1 MAKRKRTRRLLRRLG
16 LLLLLFV
23 GLLAAVPTILSK
35 TSLRDSLI
43 AGQLPSG
50 WSLAS
55 EQASLGWMSGQTL
68 SGVTLSDA
76 DGKPMLTIESVKLS
90 KPLLSLAM
98 NPKDLGKLEI
108 VRPVATLETHPNGS
122 NWEDFL
128 LALEEEK
135 EKQKEPESQ
144 PDSSKHKTRIEVE
157 IVDGIVRGS
166 DRTTG
171 KKWLLDAANVSAI
184 VGDTTQATGSAQ
196 LATQQPMQQG
206 QMKFHWQ
213 SGHWQPGHWQ
223 PGKNEGQQIELLA
236 ERLPLGPIAPWL
248 ARVVPGSQLGGVL
261 SADAQ
266 LSWRVDPQHGL
277 QLQSTGRLES
287 RQLDWSAD
295 MLQGDRLRWQQ
306 VAVPWKLHMAG
317 DALTI
322 EQLSVD
328 SDWVKLDATGSLTLA
343 ELQAISLANLPKQ
356 TTKISGSVDV
366 AQLATMLPQTLQLR
380 EGVRID
386 AGKLEFEAGGHDEGN
401 REGKPEGE
409 RFVWEAAMTLQN
421 VAGTDGQRQIRWQ
434 EPVEA
439 TVRLRETATRPQ
451 VEQMTLN
458 APFAQADLQT
468 KQEAIEGSFELDLE
482 KLSQELTQFVDMQSW
497 QLRGLGEGTFAVRR
511 QENQQFAAEANVDL
525 TDLHVAVAGRNVW
538 AEPRLHVELQ
548 ATGTEK
554 ELSPLAITSGK
565 IVMRGPRDHLEAE
578 LLGPVD
584 LKTPSQNWHMQIDG
598 NGPMG
603 LWAGRLRPGL
613 ATIPQ
618 HVEGEAH
625 FFAKIQI
632 TPETIQVLE
641 SKGSVVGLHVASD
654 TLTIDEPRVE
664 FAGDLHWDRQTGSL
678 QMREMQLLG
687 STFSFRSRDLAIAL
701 AGQGPSMARGNI
713 AFRADLERLS
723 SMVGLVGGGLAGQS
737 ASTWPRGTAVGQ
749 LQLAS
754 TADQV
759 QADFGV
765 KIEQLELARTAA
777 EGGGV
782 YGRPEI
788 VWTEPQLEVTGVAKY
803 AVAADRVQLDN
814 LQVNGQTLQLN
825 SSVSIERMSTEGLL
839 QASGLVEYD
848 AEELAKLVASYAGQ
862 GVQVQGD
869 RQVRFQMSGPLF
881 DDTALGME
889 RWNATA
895 EAGWSSAGAYG
906 LLLGGGRLQGTLSEG
921 QLRIEPLDIGVG
933 QQGRLTAQPLVRLTP
948 GAELL
953 ALAPGPLVMNVDISQ
968 EVSETMLKYVAP
980 ILAGATR
987 AEGKFSIDLVQAEVP
1002 YAHPEQAQIEG
1013 RLTAH
1018 RLRVSPG
1025 PMTEQLVTLVRQIES
1040 LTKRKQFLQA
1050 ATSSSRNKSFLTMA
1064 DQQVDFKVIEGRVY
1078 HRNLEFLIDDVP
1090 VRSSG
1095 SVGFDQTLA
1104 LEIEVPIQSKW
1115 IEREPALRGLAGQ
1128 SLKIPVYGTFQK
1140 PKINERAVADLSRQ
1154 LLQGAASQAIG
1165 DELNK
1170 QFNKLFQ

>member
-43 AGQLPSG
+43 AGQLPNG

-76 DGKPMLTIESVKLS
+76 DGKPMLTVESVKLS

-98 NPKDLGKLEI
+98 NPKNLGKLEI

-122 NWEDFL
+122 NWKDFL
-128 LALEEEK
+128 LAIEEEK
-135 EKQKEPESQ
+135 EKQEKTQPE
-144 PDSSKHKTRIEVE
+144 PDSSKRKTQIEIE
-157 IVDGIVRGS
+157 IIDGTVRGS

-171 KKWLLDAANVSAI
+171 RNWLLDAANVSAT

-213 SGHWQPGHWQ
+213 PGHRQ

-236 ERLPLGPIAPWL
+236 ERLPLGPLAPWL

-306 VAVPWKLHMAG
+306 VAVPWKLRMAG

-356 TTKISGSVDV
+356 TTKLSGSVDV
-366 AQLATMLPQTLQLR
+366 AQLATMLPRTLQLR

-386 AGKLEFEAGGHDEGN
+386 AGKLEFEAGGHPEV
-401 REGKPEGE
+401 KPEGE
-409 RFVWEAAMTLQN
+409 RFVWQATTTLQN

-439 TVRLRETATRPQ
+439 TVRLRETPTGPQ

-458 APFAQADLQT
+458 APFAQAHLQT

-497 QLRGLGEGTFAVRR
+497 QLRGLGEGTFTIRR
-511 QENQQFAAEANVDL
+511 QENQQFSAEANVDL

-538 AEPRLHVELQ
+538 GEPRLHVELQ
-548 ATGTEK
+548 ATGTER
-554 ELSPLAITSGK
+554 ELSPLAITSGE
-565 IVMRGPRDHLEAE
+565 IVMRGPRDHLKAE

-584 LKTPSQNWHMQIDG
+584 LKTPNQSWQMQIDG

-625 FFAKIQI
+625 FSAKIQI
-632 TPETIQVLE
+632 ATDAIRVLE
-641 SKGSVVGLHVASD
+641 SKGSVVGLHVASK

-664 FAGDLHWDRQTGSL
+664 FAGDMDWNRQTGSL
-678 QMREMQLLG
+678 QTREMQLLG
-687 STFSFRSRDLAIAL
+687 STFSFRARDLAIAL
-701 AGQGPSMARGNI
+701 AGQGPSTARGNI

-723 SMVGLVGGGLAGQS
+723 SMLGLVGVGLAGQS

-754 TADQV
+754 NAEQV

-765 KIEQLELARTAA
+765 KIEHLELARTATN
-777 EGGGV
+777 GGAV

-788 VWTEPQLEVTGVAKY
+788 VWTEPQLELTGVAKY

-814 LQVNGQTLQLN
+814 LKVNGQTLQLN

-848 AEELAKLVASYAGQ
+848 AEELAKLLASYAGQ

-869 RQVRFQMSGPLF
+869 RQVRFQISGPIF
-881 DDTALGME
+881 DNAANWMS

-906 LLLGGGRLQGTLSEG
+906 LLLGGGRLQGTLSDG
-921 QLRIEPLDIGVG
+921 QLRIEPLDIAVG

-953 ALAPGPLVMNVDISQ
+953 ALKSGPLVTNVDISQ

-1002 YAHPEQAQIEG
+1002 YAHPELAQIEG

-1104 LEIEVPIQSKW
+1104 LEIEVPIQNKW

-1170 QFNKLFQ
+1170 QFKKLFQ